1 MHRVRSSIRPLAVPM
16 SKPGSSAAKQRA
28 AAQAAVVAAYA
39 GLPQALASLA
49 SVSTYKRMGVH
60 LRFSDV
66 SELSPERVAWV
77 MAEKGI
83 TDLEVID
90 IDLLQGEHRTEA
102 FLGKVGIGNVP
113 ALELDSGTVIT
124 ESVAICRY
132 LESLHPDPN
141 LFGTSPEDEAV
152 IEMWTRRAELM
163 LAMPLMLTV
172 RHSHPALAVLEKQ
185 SPEIAERNRGAAEK
199 SLRFFDRQLAAH
211 PFIAGDRI
219 TIADIVAFIG
229 FDFARMAKFAIPE
242 TMPNLTRWAAEMRAR
257 PSAGAGV

>member
-1 MHRVRSSIRPLAVPM
+1 MKVYL
-16 SKPGSSAAKQRA
+16 SKRA
-28 AAQAAVVAAYA
+28 
-39 GLPQALASLA
+39 PNP
-49 SVSTYKRMGVH
+49 R
-60 LRFSDV
+60 
-66 SELSPERVAWV
+66 RVAWV

-83 TDLEVID
+83 TDVEVID

-172 RHSHPALAVLEKQ
+172 RHTHPALAVLEKQ

-219 TIADIVAFIG
+219 TMADIVAFIG
-229 FDFARMAKFAIPE
+229 FDLARMVRFTIPD
-242 TMPNLTRWAAEMRAR
+242 TTPNLQRWADAMRAR
-257 PSAGAGV
+257 PAAAVGV